1 MSAKIVIHNSEFMI
15 TGFLARMAMKNK
27 TVLKTLVLPG
37 FKNDQRKFLEGFAKL
52 FLTLFFCNEQ
62 LDWLLIERHNFE
74 CQLHLPKNSPMH
86 NCQNPWCL

>member
-1 MSAKIVIHNSEFMI
+1 MFFNSSKLGKRFQ
-15 TGFLARMAMKNK
+15 LAQMAMKNK

-62 LDWLLIERHNFE
+62 LD
-74 CQLHLPKNSPMH
+74 
-86 NCQNPWCL
+86 